1 MDSFSSGYKDWN
13 NSAHLQEEADWNIP
27 KRIVSLGSVN
37 MKRTMKKFIIL
48 LAAGL
53 LAVSCIINIGGG
65 FVSVGYCTE
74 EGIDY
79 TEIRE
84 VGAFDAISTSLPC
97 KVYFSQADKQE
108 VRVES
113 TEEFAGKVITEV
125 EEGTLKLKMEEG
137 RYPKL
142 VLRVVISSPDIESLQ
157 TRGSGDI
164 VHEGT
169 LRVQGDLTVKTS
181 GSGDIR
187 MGVLEAKA
195 FTTQGSG
202 SGDIRL
208 EGVSCAD
215 FSGSVSGSGDLNFVR
230 VDCAGFKVSTAGSG
244 DISLGNL
251 TAKGNAEVRTSGS
264 GNIRLSEVSV
274 DGDMELK
281 TVGSGD
287 ITVNGS
293 CHDVKASTTGS
304 GDISGNL
311 SFGHIDSR
319 SSGSGRVRL

>member
-1 MDSFSSGYKDWN
+1 
-13 NSAHLQEEADWNIP
+13 
-27 KRIVSLGSVN
+27 
-37 MKRTMKKFIIL
+37 MKRTMKKLLVF

-53 LAVSCIINIGGG
+53 LAVSCIFNFGGG
-65 FVSVGYCTE
+65 FVSVGGCTE

-84 VGAFDAISTSLPC
+84 VGAFDAISHSLPC
-97 KVYFSQADKQE
+97 KLYFSQADKQE

-142 VLRVVISSPDIESLQ
+142 ILRVVISSPDIESLQ
-157 TRGSGDI
+157 THGSGDI
-164 VHEGT
+164 VHEGA
-169 LRVQGDLTVKTS
+169 LRVKGDLTVKTH

-187 MGVLEAKA
+187 MGTVEAGS
-195 FTTQGSG
+195 FTAHSSG

-208 EGVSCAD
+208 DGVTCAD
-215 FSGSVSGSGDLNFVR
+215 FSASVSGSGDLDFDR
-230 VDCAGFKVSTAGSG
+230 VDCAGFKVSTTGSG
-244 DISLGNL
+244 DISLDSL
-251 TAKGNAEVRTSGS
+251 TAKGKAEARTSGS
-264 GNIRLSEVSV
+264 GEIRLSAVAV

-287 ITVNGS
+287 IIVNGS
-293 CHDVKASTTGS
+293 CHDVQASTTGS

-311 SFGHIDSR
+311 TFGHIDSR
-319 SSGSGRVRL
+319 SAGSGRVRL

>member
-1 MDSFSSGYKDWN
+1 
-13 NSAHLQEEADWNIP
+13 
-27 KRIVSLGSVN
+27 
-37 MKRTMKKFIIL
+37 MKKLFVF

-53 LAVSCIINIGGG
+53 LAVSCIIRINGGS
-65 FVSVGYCTE
+65 FVSVGSCTE

-84 VGAFDAISTSLPC
+84 VGSFNAISHSLPC
-97 KVYFSQADKQE
+97 KVYFSQAVKQE

-113 TEEFAGKVITEV
+113 TEEFADKVITVV
-125 EEGTLKLKMEEG
+125 EDGTLKLKMEEG

-142 VLRVVISSPDIESLQ
+142 ILRVVITSPDIESLQ
-157 TRGSGDI
+157 THGSGDI

-169 LRVQGDLTVKTS
+169 LCVKGDLTVKTH

-187 MGVLEAKA
+187 MGTVEAKD
-195 FTTQGSG
+195 FTAHSSG
-202 SGDIRL
+202 SGNIRL
-208 EGVSCAD
+208 ESVSSAD
-215 FSGSVSGSGDLNFVR
+215 FSASVSGSGDLDFAR

-244 DISLGNL
+244 DISLDNL
-251 TAKGNAEVRTSGS
+251 TAKGKAEVRTSGS
-264 GNIRLSEVSV
+264 GSIRLSEVVV

-319 SSGSGRVRL
+319 SAGSGRVRL

>member
-1 MDSFSSGYKDWN
+1 
-13 NSAHLQEEADWNIP
+13 
-27 KRIVSLGSVN
+27 
-37 MKRTMKKFIIL
+37 MKRTMKKLLVF

-53 LAVSCIINIGGG
+53 LAASCIINIGGIG
-65 FVSVGYCTE
+65 AVSVGSCTE

-84 VGAFDAISTSLPC
+84 VGAFDAISHSLPC
-97 KVYFSQADKQE
+97 KLYFSQADKQE

-113 TEEFAGKVITEV
+113 TEEFAGKVITVV
-125 EEGTLKLKMEEG
+125 ENGTLKLKLEEG

-142 VLRVVISSPDIESLQ
+142 ILRVVISSPDIESLQ
-157 TRGSGDI
+157 THGSGDI
-164 VHEGT
+164 VHAGT
-169 LRVQGDLTVKTS
+169 LRVKGDLEVKTH

-187 MGVLEAKA
+187 MGTIEAQA
-195 FTTQGSG
+195 FTAHSSG

-208 EGVSCAD
+208 DGVTCAD
-215 FSGSVSGSGDLNFVR
+215 FSGSVSGSGALNFGR
-230 VDCAGFKVSTAGSG
+230 IDCAGFKVSTAGSG
-244 DISLGNL
+244 DISLGSL
-251 TAKGNAEVRTSGS
+251 TAKGKAEVRTSGS
-264 GNIRLSEVSV
+264 GDIRLSEVSV

-287 ITVNGS
+287 ITVHGS
-293 CHDVKASTTGS
+293 CHDVQASTTGS

-319 SSGSGRVRL
+319 SAGSGRVRL

>member
-1 MDSFSSGYKDWN
+1 
-13 NSAHLQEEADWNIP
+13 
-27 KRIVSLGSVN
+27 
-37 MKRTMKKFIIL
+37 MKRTMKKLLVL

-53 LAVSCIINIGGG
+53 LAASCIFNFGGG
-65 FVSVGYCTE
+65 FVSIGGCTE

-84 VGAFDAISTSLPC
+84 VGAFDAISHSLPC
-97 KVYFSQADKQE
+97 KLYFSQADKQE

-125 EEGTLKLKMEEG
+125 ENGTLKLKMEEG

-142 VLRVVISSPDIESLQ
+142 ILRVVISSPDIESLQ
-157 TRGSGDI
+157 THGSGDI

-169 LRVQGDLTVKTS
+169 LRVKGDLTVKTH

-187 MGVLEAKA
+187 MGTVEAKA
-195 FTTQGSG
+195 FTAHGSG

-208 EGVSCAD
+208 EGVSSAD
-215 FSGSVSGSGDLNFVR
+215 FSASVSGSGDLNFAR

-244 DISLGNL
+244 DISVGNL
-251 TAKGNAEVRTSGS
+251 TAKGKAEARTSGS
-264 GNIRLSEVSV
+264 GTIRLSAVAV

-293 CHDVKASTTGS
+293 CHDVQASTTGS
-304 GDISGNL
+304 GDITGNL
-311 SFGHIDSR
+311 SFGHIDAR
-319 SSGSGRVRL
+319 STGSGRVRL

>member
-1 MDSFSSGYKDWN
+1 
-13 NSAHLQEEADWNIP
+13 
-27 KRIVSLGSVN
+27 
-37 MKRTMKKFIIL
+37 MKRTMKKLLVF

-53 LAVSCIINIGGG
+53 LAASCIINIGGIG
-65 FVSVGYCTE
+65 AVSVGSCTE

-84 VGAFDAISTSLPC
+84 VGAFDAISHNLPC
-97 KVYFSQADKQE
+97 KLYFSQADKQE

-113 TEEFAGKVITEV
+113 TEEFAGKVITVV
-125 EEGTLKLKMEEG
+125 ENGTLKLKLEEG

-142 VLRVVISSPDIESLQ
+142 ILRVVISSPDIESLQ
-157 TRGSGDI
+157 THGSGDI
-164 VHEGT
+164 VHAGT
-169 LRVQGDLTVKTS
+169 LRVKGDLEVKTH

-187 MGVLEAKA
+187 MGTIEAQA
-195 FTTQGSG
+195 FTAHSSG

-208 EGVSCAD
+208 DGVTCAD
-215 FSGSVSGSGDLNFVR
+215 FSGSVSGSGALNFGR
-230 VDCAGFKVSTAGSG
+230 IDCAGFKVSTAGSG
-244 DISLGNL
+244 DISLGSL
-251 TAKGNAEVRTSGS
+251 TAKGKAEVRTSGS
-264 GNIRLSEVSV
+264 GDIRLSEVAV

-287 ITVNGS
+287 ITVHGS
-293 CHDVKASTTGS
+293 CHDVQASTTGS

-311 SFGHIDSR
+311 SFGHIDAR

>member
-1 MDSFSSGYKDWN
+1 
-13 NSAHLQEEADWNIP
+13 
-27 KRIVSLGSVN
+27 
-37 MKRTMKKFIIL
+37 MKKLLVF

-53 LAVSCIINIGGG
+53 LAASCIINIGGIG
-65 FVSVGYCTE
+65 AVSVGSCTE

-84 VGAFDAISTSLPC
+84 VGAFDAISHSLPC
-97 KVYFSQADKQE
+97 KLYFSQADKQE

-113 TEEFAGKVITEV
+113 TEEFAGKVITVV
-125 EEGTLKLKMEEG
+125 ENGTLKLKLEEG

-142 VLRVVISSPDIESLQ
+142 ILRVVISSPDIESLQ
-157 TRGSGDI
+157 THGSGDI
-164 VHEGT
+164 VHAGT
-169 LRVQGDLTVKTS
+169 LRVKGDLEVKTH

-187 MGVLEAKA
+187 MGTIEAQA
-195 FTTQGSG
+195 FTAHSSG

-208 EGVSCAD
+208 DGVTCAD
-215 FSGSVSGSGDLNFVR
+215 FSGSVSGSGALNFGR
-230 VDCAGFKVSTAGSG
+230 IDCAGFKVSTAGSG
-244 DISLGNL
+244 DISLGSL
-251 TAKGNAEVRTSGS
+251 TAKGKAEVRTSGS
-264 GNIRLSEVSV
+264 GDIRLSEVSV

-287 ITVNGS
+287 ITVHGS
-293 CHDVKASTTGS
+293 CHDVQASTTGS

-319 SSGSGRVRL
+319 SAGSGRVRL